1 MAIFKLKYRAKR
13 GLEVLDGISGKIIE
27 LHKWNIFQH
36 IMFECRYWV
45 MAMDQNTANIGDKK
59 TTNKDLMFSKTL
71 DLWTFNSTDMG

>member
-1 MAIFKLKYRAKR
+1 
-13 GLEVLDGISGKIIE
+13 
-27 LHKWNIFQH
+27 
-36 IMFECRYWV
+36 MFDCRYWV